1 MIYLGGILNNVQD
14 FFYVALHF
22 IVFFKYKMSEYQIFL
37 VYNKRHTLPKA
48 SFM

>member
-1 MIYLGGILNNVQD
+1 MIYLGGIFNNVQD
-14 FFYVALHF
+14 FFLCCIAFYCFV
-22 IVFFKYKMSEYQIFL
+22 KYKMSEYQIFL